1 MHGTMIRT
9 ETLAGAAQLRAIRA
23 EWEEL
28 AVAAGTPNLFMEPM
42 AALPALDFPGAERV
56 FALAAWGADAAG
68 RRRLDGMLLL
78 KPWKRGRL
86 LPRAVQS
93 WNYRLRAFGEPLIR
107 AGRER
112 AFWTAMLPRLDDLP
126 GFSVLRLAQLDAESP
141 STMALRELAA
151 DLKRP
156 LYETRRF
163 ERAMLRG
170 PVDAETYRARLPSK
184 LMREAKRRRR
194 KLEAMGPLAFEALAA
209 GADAAPWIDELVGL
223 EAAGWKGRDGVAAA
237 SEPHVE
243 AMVRRLLA
251 EAHAAGRLD
260 LRRLRLGGRTIS
272 LLAHIASGRSAM
284 SFKIAYDEEFA
295 RYAPG
300 VLLQLDWL
308 ERGLGFEIA
317 DSCATPGHVMFE
329 SLWLERRPIVTLM
342 LPFDRPAARLASAWE
357 AAVRAV
363 RPSGRA
369 AR

>member
-1 MHGTMIRT
+1 MHGTMIRI
-9 ETLAGAAQLRAIRA
+9 ETIDGPARLRAIRA

-28 AVAAGTPNLFMEPM
+28 AAAAGTANVFMEPM
-42 AALPALDFPGAERV
+42 AALPALHFPGAERV
-56 FALAAWGADAAG
+56 FAVVAWGADEAG

-78 KPWKRGRL
+78 KGWDRGRL

-107 AGRER
+107 EGRER
-112 AFWTAMLPRLDDLP
+112 AFWTAVLPHLDALP
-126 GFSVLRLAQLDAESP
+126 AFSVLRLAQLDAESP
-141 STMALRELAA
+141 STLALREVAA
-151 DLKRP
+151 DLRRP

-170 PVDAETYRARLPSK
+170 PAEAEAYRARLPSK
-184 LMREAKRRRR
+184 LLREAKRRRKR
-194 KLEAMGPLAFEALAA
+194 LEAMGPLAFEALAP
-209 GADAAPWIDELVGL
+209 GADAAPWIEELIAL
-223 EAAGWKGRDGVAAA
+223 EAAGWKGRGGVAAA

-251 EAHAAGRLD
+251 EAHAKKRLD
-260 LRRLRLGGRTIS
+260 LRRLTLGGRTIS
-272 LLAHIASGRSAM
+272 MLAHIASGRSAM
-284 SFKIAYDEEFA
+284 SFKIAYDEDYA
-295 RYAPG
+295 PYAPG

-308 ERGLGFEIA
+308 ERGLGFDSV

-363 RPSGRA
+363 RRRSA
-369 AR
+369 